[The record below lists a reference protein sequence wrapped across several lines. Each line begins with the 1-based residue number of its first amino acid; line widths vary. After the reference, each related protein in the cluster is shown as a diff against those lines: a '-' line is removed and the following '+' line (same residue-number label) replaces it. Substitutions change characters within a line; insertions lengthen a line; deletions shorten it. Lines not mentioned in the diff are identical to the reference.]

1 MLRRQKIDFYVKDD
15 IEANFYKYPETDWW
29 LEDGSGNKIMENL
42 RDVDTFIDQIWEEM
56 NSNGWSDIP
65 CTEGGSKLLV
75 LSNESRYINGS
86 YRSRFSLESLGGPY
100 SHIECMSDS
109 WDEYSY
115 KVFKCVRPDGKITV
129 KGQNDYHFNTF
140 NTSEIDDIFMYG
152 DIIFYKFE
160 DGQYIIQN
168 LDDDE
173 FNTVQIPERFE
184 GQLNYDEWP
193 YMYWIYT
200 DNGHEMKINME
211 TFDYRYLNADNY
223 DENENF

>member
-1 MLRRQKIDFYVKDD
+1 
-15 IEANFYKYPETDWW
+15 
-29 LEDGSGNKIMENL
+29 
-42 RDVDTFIDQIWEEM
+42 
-56 NSNGWSDIP
+56 
-65 CTEGGSKLLV
+65 
-75 LSNESRYINGS
+75 
-86 YRSRFSLESLGGPY
+86 
-100 SHIECMSDS
+100 
-109 WDEYSY
+109 
-115 KVFKCVRPDGKITV
+115 
-129 KGQNDYHFNTF
+129 
-140 NTSEIDDIFMYG
+140 MYG

-168 LDDDE
+168 MDDDE

-223 DENENF
+223 DENEDF

>member
-1 MLRRQKIDFYVKDD
+1 
-15 IEANFYKYPETDWW
+15 
-29 LEDGSGNKIMENL
+29 MENL
-42 RDVDTFIDQIWEEM
+42 RDVDSFIDQIWEEIK
-56 NSNGWSDIP
+56 SNGWSDIP
-65 CTEGGSKLLV
+65 CTAGGSMLLV
-75 LSNESRYINGS
+75 LSNESRYINGN
-86 YRSRFSLESLGGPY
+86 YRSRYELENLGGPY

-140 NTSEIDDIFMYG
+140 DASEIDDIFMYG

-168 LDDDE
+168 MDDDE

-211 TFDYRYLNADNY
+211 TFDYRYLHADNY
-223 DENENF
+223 DENEDF